1 LRHDA
6 GLMTIFLPFNSLRTR
21 RLPLPLLLFHAA
33 LTIDVCELVDD
44 AAPIL
49 TLAVVTVFV
58 CAAAAICFP
67 STCTDNAI

>member
-1 LRHDA
+1 
-6 GLMTIFLPFNSLRTR
+6 MTIFLPFNSLRTR

-33 LTIDVCELVDD
+33 LTIDVRELV
-44 AAPIL
+44 APIL